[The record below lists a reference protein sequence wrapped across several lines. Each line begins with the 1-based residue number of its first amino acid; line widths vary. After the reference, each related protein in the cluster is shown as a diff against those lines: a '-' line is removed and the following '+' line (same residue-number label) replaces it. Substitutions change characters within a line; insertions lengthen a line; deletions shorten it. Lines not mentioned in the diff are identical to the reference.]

1 MASSYYLKGLIY
13 YTEGKDKEA
22 LDNVNKALRYNGGN
36 VQALALGGDI
46 LRRNGSYSKAIEP
59 YEKVVRAKRADE
71 RVLLS
76 LAECYCRVNNYKL
89 LEQISSLLH
98 EQGRDKEALQKIEL
112 RALIQQK
119 RMEDAEKLLKQMN
132 GVKEDSEFVLLRA
145 LCELAAGRRATA
157 TEMAQKAV
165 NWTRRTGRR
174 LNYSVS
180 CRKKWRFG
188 NKTIINEKICVIIP
202 CYNEAQRL
210 ELEVFREF
218 VGREERFDFC
228 FVNDGSQDNTSEVL
242 RRAVE
247 LEPGRFLLVD
257 NADNRGKAEAV
268 RSGML
273 YVSSLNRYNI
283 VGYLDADLATPLEDL
298 YLLAEVMDRKPGCA

>member
-1 MASSYYLKGLIY
+1 M
-13 YTEGKDKEA
+13 
-22 LDNVNKALRYNGGN
+22 
-36 VQALALGGDI
+36 
-46 LRRNGSYSKAIEP
+46 
-59 YEKVVRAKRADE
+59 
-71 RVLLS
+71 
-76 LAECYCRVNNYKL
+76 
-89 LEQISSLLH
+89 
-98 EQGRDKEALQKIEL
+98 
-112 RALIQQK
+112 
-119 RMEDAEKLLKQMN
+119 
-132 GVKEDSEFVLLRA
+132 
-145 LCELAAGRRATA
+145 
-157 TEMAQKAV
+157 
-165 NWTRRTGRR
+165 
-174 LNYSVS
+174 
-180 CRKKWRFG
+180 
-188 NKTIINEKICVIIP
+188 EKICVIIP

-273 YVSSLNRYNI
+273 YVSSLNRYKI

-298 YLLAEVMDRKPGCA
+298 YLLAEVMDRKPGVCMTMGARLKRLGANVQRKAYRHYLIPNAGPIF

>member
-1 MASSYYLKGLIY
+1 MK
-13 YTEGKDKEA
+13 
-22 LDNVNKALRYNGGN
+22 
-36 VQALALGGDI
+36 
-46 LRRNGSYSKAIEP
+46 
-59 YEKVVRAKRADE
+59 
-71 RVLLS
+71 
-76 LAECYCRVNNYKL
+76 
-89 LEQISSLLH
+89 
-98 EQGRDKEALQKIEL
+98 
-112 RALIQQK
+112 
-119 RMEDAEKLLKQMN
+119 
-132 GVKEDSEFVLLRA
+132 
-145 LCELAAGRRATA
+145 
-157 TEMAQKAV
+157 
-165 NWTRRTGRR
+165 
-174 LNYSVS
+174 
-180 CRKKWRFG
+180 
-188 NKTIINEKICVIIP
+188 KICVIIP

-247 LEPGRFLLVD
+247 LEPGRVLLVD

-298 YLLAEVMDRKPGCA
+298 YLLAEVMDRKPGVCMTMGARLKRLGANVQRKAYRHYLGRGFATLVSMLYQLPVYDSQCGAKLLKSELIPVGFSEEFRSSWLFDVELILRIREKYADYDRIIHEVPLNTWVEKGDSRIKFKHLLKMPKELFNIYCRYMGRE

>member
-1 MASSYYLKGLIY
+1 MK
-13 YTEGKDKEA
+13 
-22 LDNVNKALRYNGGN
+22 
-36 VQALALGGDI
+36 
-46 LRRNGSYSKAIEP
+46 
-59 YEKVVRAKRADE
+59 
-71 RVLLS
+71 
-76 LAECYCRVNNYKL
+76 
-89 LEQISSLLH
+89 
-98 EQGRDKEALQKIEL
+98 
-112 RALIQQK
+112 
-119 RMEDAEKLLKQMN
+119 
-132 GVKEDSEFVLLRA
+132 
-145 LCELAAGRRATA
+145 
-157 TEMAQKAV
+157 
-165 NWTRRTGRR
+165 
-174 LNYSVS
+174 
-180 CRKKWRFG
+180 
-188 NKTIINEKICVIIP
+188 KICVIIP

-257 NADNRGKAEAV
+257 NTDNRGKAEAV

-298 YLLAEVMDRKPGCA
+298 YLLAEVMDRKPGVCMTMGARLKRLGANVQRKAYRHYLYDSQCGAKLLKSELIPVGFSEEFRSGWLFDVELILRIREKHADYDRIIHEVPLNTWVEKGDSRIKFKHLLKMPKELFNIYCRYMGRE